1 MERELIIDVTSN
13 EITVALLE
21 DKLLAELST
30 EHATSNYSVGDIF
43 LGKVTRIVP
52 ALNAAF
58 VDIGDEKDA
67 FIHYLDLGIHFKS
80 QHYLTQQLLGGK
92 GDHTLFSRI
101 KITDV
106 LGKEG
111 KISDILEVGQELMVQ
126 VVKEPISSKGARVTA
141 EISIAGRNIVLIP
154 FSNKTHISQKITSK
168 EERKRLERL
177 MTSILPHNFGVV
189 VRTVAENR
197 KTATL
202 VPELEALVKRW
213 EACCDK
219 LHKADSPK
227 LLIREINR
235 TSTILRD
242 LLNVSFNSIHVNDE
256 TVFRE
261 LQEYVAGISPEQEKI
276 VKLYENKTPIFD
288 YFNVSKQIRSSFG
301 KLVPLRQ
308 GAYLIIE
315 HTEALH
321 VIDVNSGIRLKNTK
335 DQEQH
340 AFGVNM
346 VAADEIARQLRLRDM
361 GGILVIDFIDMDRA
375 EHRQI
380 LFDHMKNLMANDRAK
395 HNILPISKFGL
406 MQLTRQRVRP
416 VTVIN
421 TNEKCP
427 NCNGTGKIT
436 PAIQF
441 DETVKN
447 HLVYFVHQRKIKW
460 LMLKV
465 HPYVAAYFRQGFPS
479 RRLKLMLQYGCWFNI
494 KADSTM
500 CYLDSQWI
508 DRKGNKLT
516 LMTSSESEV
525 ETIPEADTTEIKR

>member
-1 MERELIIDVTSN
+1 
-13 EITVALLE
+13 
-21 DKLLAELST
+21 
-30 EHATSNYSVGDIF
+30 
-43 LGKVTRIVP
+43 
-52 ALNAAF
+52 
-58 VDIGDEKDA
+58 
-67 FIHYLDLGIHFKS
+67 
-80 QHYLTQQLLGGK
+80 
-92 GDHTLFSRI
+92 
-101 KITDV
+101 
-106 LGKEG
+106 
-111 KISDILEVGQELMVQ
+111 
-126 VVKEPISSKGARVTA
+126 
-141 EISIAGRNIVLIP
+141 
-154 FSNKTHISQKITSK
+154 
-168 EERKRLERL
+168 
-177 MTSILPHNFGVV
+177 
-189 VRTVAENR
+189 
-197 KTATL
+197 
-202 VPELEALVKRW
+202 
-213 EACCDK
+213 
-219 LHKADSPK
+219 
-227 LLIREINR
+227 
-235 TSTILRD
+235 
-242 LLNVSFNSIHVNDE
+242 
-256 TVFRE
+256 VFRE

-288 YFNVSKQIRSSFG
+288 YFNVTKQIRSSFG

-361 GGILVIDFIDMDRA
+361 GGILVVDFIDMDKA

-380 LFDHMKNLMANDRAK
+380 LFDHMRNLMANDRAK

-447 HLVYFVHQRKIKW
+447 HLVYFVHQRKIKS
-460 LMLKV
+460 LTLKV
-465 HPYVAAYFRQGFPS
+465 HPYVAAYFKQGWIS
-479 RRLKLMLQYGCWFNI
+479 RRLKLMLKYGCWFNI
-494 KADSTM
+494 KADSTL

-508 DRKGNKLT
+508 DRKGNKLV
-516 LMTSSESEV
+516 LMSPAGSEEEATPEV
-525 ETIPEADTTEIKR
+525 EAETKE

>member
-58 VDIGDEKDA
+58 IDIGDEKDA

-80 QHYLTQQLLGGK
+80 QHYLTQQLLSGK
-92 GDHTLFSRI
+92 GNSTLFSRI
-101 KITDV
+101 KITDI
-106 LGKEG
+106 LSKEG
-111 KISDILEVGQELMVQ
+111 KISDVLALGQELMVQ

-213 EACCDK
+213 ELCCDK

-276 VKLYENKTPIFD
+276 VKLYGNKTPIFD

-361 GGILVIDFIDMDRA
+361 GGILVIDFIDMDRS

-447 HLVYFVHQRKIKW
+447 HLVYFVHQRKIKS
-460 LMLKV
+460 LTLKV
-465 HPYVAAYFRQGFPS
+465 HPYVAAYFKQGFFS
-479 RRLKLMLQYGCWFNI
+479 QRLKLMLKYGCWFSI

-508 DRKGNKLT
+508 DGKGNKLT
-516 LMTSSESEV
+516 LMTPAESEP
-525 ETIPEADTTEIKR
+525 EAIPEVEAGVKR